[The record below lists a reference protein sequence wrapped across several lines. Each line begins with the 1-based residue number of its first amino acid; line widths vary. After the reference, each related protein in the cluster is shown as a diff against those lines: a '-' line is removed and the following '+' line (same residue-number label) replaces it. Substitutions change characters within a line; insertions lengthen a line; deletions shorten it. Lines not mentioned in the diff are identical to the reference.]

1 MNAKKKGLG
10 RGLSALLAT
19 QEPAE
24 FLSPE
29 AAEKKPTA
37 VAAIPLS
44 QIEPNPFQ
52 PRSEFSEEALNELAE
67 SIKVHGLIQPITVR
81 KLSAGKYQLIS
92 GERRWRAS
100 KEAGLEEIPAYVR
113 TADDQGMLEMALIE
127 NTHRE
132 NLNPIEVAINYQRL
146 MEECNLTQEKL
157 SERVGKERATVANYL
172 RLLKLPDEIKLA
184 LRQQLLS
191 MGHARALVNIA
202 DPKKQVQI
210 LDKVIEEGLS
220 VRAVE
225 ELVRKTAKE
234 GKDEAGVSSV
244 QAPGLDYTSEVEK
257 LNDFFHTNVEI
268 KDSKNGKGKIVISY
282 NSKEDL
288 DRILSLL
295 D

>member
-10 RGLSALLAT
+10 RGLSALLST
-19 QEPAE
+19 PEHTTE

-29 AAEKKPTA
+29 AAEKKPTG
-37 VAAIPLS
+37 VASIPTE

-52 PRSEFSEEALNELAE
+52 PRVEFDENALNELID
-67 SIKVHGLIQPITVR
+67 SIKIHGLIQPITVR
-81 KLSAGKYQLIS
+81 KISTGKYQLIS

-100 KEAGLEEIPAYVR
+100 KEAGLKEIPAYIR

-172 RLLKLPDEIKLA
+172 RLLKLPDEIKIA
-184 LRQQLLS
+184 LSKQLVS
-191 MGHARALVNIA
+191 MGHARALVNVPS
-202 DPKKQVQI
+202 PKKQVDI
-210 LDKVIEEGLS
+210 LEKIIEEGLS

-225 ELVRKTAKE
+225 ELVRK
-234 GKDEAGVSSV
+234 KDEVSTKKEKQEDLNS
-244 QAPGLDYTSEVEK
+244 ADFSSEVEM

-268 KDSKNGKGKIVISY
+268 KDAKNGKGKIVINY
-282 NSKEDL
+282 TSKEDL
-288 DRILSLL
+288 ARIMSLL
-295 D
+295 K